1 MDIDVSYFDEKIELV
16 ERVYLNS
23 QFMSQGTVE
32 DTVNEVKEKHK
43 KDLDIV
49 NNLIQLSMDDPNVNW
64 VFFDTLEEYWKTG
77 S

>member
-1 MDIDVSYFDEKIELV
+1 MDIDVSYFDEKLELV

-49 NNLIQLSMDDPNVNW
+49 NNLIQLSMDDPNVSW